1 MNKAM
6 RMLTLVGMGLMAGA
20 TIGATPAMAADGTG
34 QGAAAKKPV
43 VQVQQHRGNDWV
55 AGYYRTARACERAG
69 WVGERFNKWD
79 DYDCERV
86 RFGFRRGL
94 WALEVENDRNWF
106 RPGHGHGH
114 GPGRPGH
121 HHGRP
126 GNHHGGPGHH
136 HGGPFGH
143 GR

>member
-1 MNKAM
+1 
-6 RMLTLVGMGLMAGA
+6 
-20 TIGATPAMAADGTG
+20 MAADSTG
-34 QGAAAKKPV
+34 QGAVAKKPV
-43 VQVQQHRGNDWV
+43 VKVQQHRGNDWI

-86 RFGFRRGL
+86 RFGFRRGM
-94 WALEVENDRNWF
+94 WALEVEKDRNWF
-106 RPGHGHGH
+106 RPGHGHG
-114 GPGRPGH
+114 PSRPGK

-126 GNHHGGPGHH
+126 GNHHGGP
-136 HGGPFGH
+136 FGH